1 MVSVKKNN
9 TGIKSYI
16 TFEIWWYLALASH
29 VMLIRNSL
37 FHNTQNNNWPFSGQI
52 FFCALLVWNISNNAF
67 PHFKSMQVSVCVC
80 VCEREIP
87 VGTRHWECL
96 IHICWV
102 RISVK
107 PDENRRAHV
116 PKALP
121 TAPLTLEDSHR
132 TAIAA
137 NTHTHTHTHMN
148 EGEVLKSD

>member
-1 MVSVKKNN
+1 
-9 TGIKSYI
+9 
-16 TFEIWWYLALASH
+16 
-29 VMLIRNSL
+29 
-37 FHNTQNNNWPFSGQI
+37 
-52 FFCALLVWNISNNAF
+52 
-67 PHFKSMQVSVCVC
+67 
-80 VCEREIP
+80 
-87 VGTRHWECL
+87 
-96 IHICWV
+96 V

-137 NTHTHTHTHMN
+137 NTHTHTHMN